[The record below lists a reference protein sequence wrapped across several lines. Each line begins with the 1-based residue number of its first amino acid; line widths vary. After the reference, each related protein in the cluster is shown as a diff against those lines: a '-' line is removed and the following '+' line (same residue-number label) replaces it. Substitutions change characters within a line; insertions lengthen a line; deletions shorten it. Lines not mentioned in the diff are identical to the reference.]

1 MSEPRNSIRIAEDG
15 EDFKFEITGDL
26 AQHPADAVLLMM
38 EATASLIG
46 AMAKPEVDLDQTA
59 EAYGTVFAK
68 HVAEDIRLHRERKE
82 AKEE

>member
-1 MSEPRNSIRIAEDG
+1 MSNQQNSIRVAEDG

-26 AQHPADAVLLMM
+26 TQRPADAILLMM
-38 EATASLIG
+38 EATAALIG
-46 AMAKPEVDLDQTA
+46 AMAKPEVDPDETA
-59 EAYGTVFAK
+59 KAYGTVFAK